1 MTMHLG
7 KWHLGDFWNKKTPA
21 STTGF
26 SSPGTAGFDEWMSTQ
41 AQTSISVP
49 NCGCFPPADW
59 SPPKPPPVFPTDPP
73 PEFPHAFPGSNCI
86 VGGGIYVNESFNCAN
101 YWFPSPSS
109 LSSSSSGSGVDVGG
123 VGVGV
128 GGVTNLTEKLEGDD
142 GDFLVSQLDD
152 FVGR

>member
-1 MTMHLG
+1 
-7 KWHLGDFWNKKTPA
+7 
-21 STTGF
+21 
-26 SSPGTAGFDEWMSTQ
+26 
-41 AQTSISVP
+41 
-49 NCGCFPPADW
+49 
-59 SPPKPPPVFPTDPP
+59 
-73 PEFPHAFPGSNCI
+73 